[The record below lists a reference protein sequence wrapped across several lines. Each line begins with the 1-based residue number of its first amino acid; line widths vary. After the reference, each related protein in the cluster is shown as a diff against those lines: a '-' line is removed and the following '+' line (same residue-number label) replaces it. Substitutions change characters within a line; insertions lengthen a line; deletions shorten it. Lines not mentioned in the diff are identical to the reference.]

1 MIFKRP
7 WLVLLILL
15 FVIGFAVINL
25 LRALNGVRLW
35 GFLSELPLAVSPLYL
50 VLTGGLWSVLL
61 LRLAWWVWQG
71 DPRTPAM
78 VKTVSVVYV
87 LYYWAERIFLMTSPL
102 RFTSWPFLVVV
113 SAGLAFSFFE
123 IFRYDSV
130 KSFFG
135 GEHGQK
141 DSQ

>member
-7 WLVLLILL
+7 WLVILILI
-15 FVIGFAVINL
+15 FIIGFLVINL
-25 LRALNGVRLW
+25 LRALNAGQLW

-50 VLTGGLWSVLL
+50 LLTGGLWSVLL

-71 DPRTPAM
+71 DPRTPAA
-78 VKTVSVVYV
+78 VKIVSVVYV

-102 RFTSWPFLVVV
+102 RFTSWVFLLVI
-113 SAGLAFSFFE
+113 SAGLVFSFFE

-135 GEHGQK
+135 GING
-141 DSQ
+141 